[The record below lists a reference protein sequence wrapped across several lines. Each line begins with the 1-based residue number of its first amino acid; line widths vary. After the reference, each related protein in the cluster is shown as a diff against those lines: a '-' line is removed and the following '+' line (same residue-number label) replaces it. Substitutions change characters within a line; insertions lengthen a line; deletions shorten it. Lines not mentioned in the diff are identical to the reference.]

1 MEEMDKDMMR
11 NGLLAELIDQMH
23 GRLADKMFP
32 PDPSKDDQPAA
43 TGIPGSEAV
52 VAEDIAE
59 KPDMGE
65 HGDTKGDSVGIP
77 AEDDL
82 SEEDLDEMMKGM

>member
-32 PDPSKDDQPAA
+32 PDPDKASEPAA
-43 TGIPGSEAV
+43 TGIPGSEA
-52 VAEDIAE
+52 ADACPPEAIED
-59 KPDMGE
+59 

-77 AEDDL
+77 AEDEL